1 MSLLPDDHV
10 YSYSQLQSFNECKYG
25 FYLRR
30 IEGLE
35 EEQSNAFAERGS
47 LIHSLLDQWAKGLLS
62 KADMLF
68 EYDRRYGDEVQSA
81 WPRMMK
87 GYAQKAYHDGY
98 EFLKNFDE
106 FKGYEI
112 LLAEEKYNTE
122 IELSDGSKRPFVGV
136 VDLVVKDE
144 SNNDLVIFDHKSKGK
159 SSFKKA
165 EDEMY
170 RQLYMYAQFVKEKYG
185 KFPDKLGFHLFN
197 QEGLKVTRPFDINE
211 YERVMKWAAD
221 TIMDIESATMID
233 WLECKEIPEGK
244 TDMYCTQL
252 CGARKMCPNGIPPP
266 PKKKKEFDDYYE
278 SR

>member
-1 MSLLPDDHV
+1 
-10 YSYSQLQSFNECKYG
+10 
-25 FYLRR
+25 
-30 IEGLE
+30 
-35 EEQSNAFAERGS
+35 
-47 LIHSLLDQWAKGLLS
+47 
-62 KADMLF
+62 
-68 EYDRRYGDEVQSA
+68 
-81 WPRMMK
+81 
-87 GYAQKAYHDGY
+87 
-98 EFLKNFDE
+98 
-106 FKGYEI
+106 
-112 LLAEEKYNTE
+112 
-122 IELSDGSKRPFVGV
+122 
-136 VDLVVKDE
+136 
-144 SNNDLVIFDHKSKGK
+144 
-159 SSFKKA
+159 
-165 EDEMY
+165 
-170 RQLYMYAQFVKEKYG
+170 MYAQFVKEKYG